1 MLRQT
6 SLEHQVTRGL
16 WQEEKTNQHNRRKHQ
31 RRTHHETPPS
41 VHLVEDSS
49 NGVPQNLS
57 KSNTELIERNKTPT
71 LVTGHRLTNVH
82 TNTTTFDTHTN
93 PQNKSSRIHDVSGPM
108 VVEGAISQFF
118 WNGAA
123 AHKIAP
129 ILYHNKL
136 VNKQTK
142 NSNHDVVQLCIGDDA
157 CHVIHTCT
165 RYRRP

>member
-93 PQNKSSRIHDVSGPM
+93 PQNKSSRIHDVLDLWLLKVPSANSFGM
-108 VVEGAISQFF
+108 GRL
-118 WNGAA
+118 
-123 AHKIAP
+123 HT
-129 ILYHNKL
+129 KL
-136 VNKQTK
+136 HQYYIIT
-142 NSNHDVVQLCIGDDA
+142 S
-157 CHVIHTCT
+157 
-165 RYRRP
+165 